1 MGWVVEEK
9 VPLGGAVDKISRFAS
24 LDTDDI
30 RRILTGAGFSE
41 DEINGTLPADDISG
55 YARHRC
61 RQACKRGAWHQIQI
75 AGGLKPDSK

>member
-41 DEINGTLPADDISG
+41 DEINGTLPADDIS
-55 YARHRC
+55 
-61 RQACKRGAWHQIQI
+61 
-75 AGGLKPDSK
+75 